1 MVMETRQRGAGTF
14 GLAPVLYNTIHDHAL
29 GIAGCSS
36 FTAYSVV
43 LCIDHTY
50 EVTYGAV
57 LGVQLQRVTCQAAQL
72 RGRGLVY
79 LQRGCSRV
87 NCDPNTFQPG
97 TGWHRRRR

>member
-57 LGVQLQRVTCQAAQL
+57 LGVQLQRVTLLWSGTWMALAAAAIGHRL
-72 RGRGLVY
+72 SGSRSRGTEGL
-79 LQRGCSRV
+79 LEDMMDQS
-87 NCDPNTFQPG
+87 
-97 TGWHRRRR
+97 